1 MLELEENMKR
11 EIMTKL
17 QRRGIECNSREIDL
31 SDEYDS
37 SLESR

>member
-11 EIMTKL
+11 DIMTKL
-17 QRRGIECNSREIDL
+17 QRRGIECNNGEIDL